1 VPGVGRY
8 SRVLRT
14 FVVAAVAAGA
24 CSIVPASAGAAQHY
38 RPRIKGAWGIA
49 PVKGQGEVEI
59 ATGENYPVVYHGGSV
74 MSDVTIH
81 AVFWA
86 PSGFQFEGSP
96 SAGVLGYE
104 PLIQQW
110 FTDVAHD
117 SGAKSNIYSVL
128 DEYGDGGGPGSYHI
142 SFNAAADT
150 INDADA
156 FPAQSDQCASPAG
169 VATCVTDLEVQEE
182 IDKLITVHDPAGRGL
197 HDLWFVF
204 LPPNVDECSSAG
216 VCGTTE
222 FAGYHSLSNVGHGP
236 VIYAVVPDPTIEFT
250 PGPGSDPEGNPI
262 AESTLDT
269 VAHETFEAI
278 TNPEGNGWMDPNG
291 FEAADK
297 CENPED
303 GTPLGFAADGS
314 PYDQVIN
321 GHEYLVQMMWSD
333 AAAGCV
339 QRTTATPP
347 APSLATVDETQF
359 SPVVSGNIGS
369 GKSGV
374 GVRVG
379 LIRGGNVVSL
389 AQTSTHAG
397 GAWSVRLSH
406 AVGDDRDGLVVDYGT
421 GGPEPDLIA
430 TGDGGNPFTESG
442 WTGWFDLDNG
452 YAVGTGGVLL
462 APCGQTGVLTLR
474 VGKTTTEPAAELC
487 QTESDVAELD
497 TSRITNGTTIT
508 MSSEDNRAVSS
519 LNPAGALVKLT
530 VHLGEPNSVSELG
543 NDQVLFDPTGF
554 ASCTANLEAQS
565 VSCDGL
571 VPGERYTLKLRRVV
585 RDARADGNG
594 TVHAAFAVRGG
605 DTVSLVNSAGRTLT
619 TLHVAHLR
627 VGVNGDQSVLAS
639 GTCQP
644 GDYYGVPVSSPPL
657 GSQIGV
663 PGATGEGHVCPGN
676 GRARGLPGAN
686 IEQTDDFSGGL
697 TRTVVPELQSFSP
710 DDGATLYGAFVATAQ
725 PVLPGLNSSSY
736 GVRATVSLSIRRA
749 GSKHRVVF
757 VRNAARGGGVRVK
770 SLRPGAYD
778 ATWVLTDANGDTRT
792 IQSRFVEAG

>member
-1 VPGVGRY
+1 MRFPSGVG
-8 SRVLRT
+8 
-14 FVVAAVAAGA
+14 
-24 CSIVPASAGAAQHY
+24 
-38 RPRIKGAWGIA
+38 
-49 PVKGQGEVEI
+49 
-59 ATGENYPVVYHGGSV
+59 
-74 MSDVTIH
+74 
-81 AVFWA
+81 
-86 PSGFQFEGSP
+86 
-96 SAGVLGYE
+96 
-104 PLIQQW
+104 
-110 FTDVAHD
+110 
-117 SGAKSNIYSVL
+117 
-128 DEYGDGGGPGSYHI
+128 
-142 SFNAAADT
+142 
-150 INDADA
+150 
-156 FPAQSDQCASPAG
+156 
-169 VATCVTDLEVQEE
+169 TCVTDLEVQNEL
-182 IDKLITVHDPAGRGL
+182 DKLITAHDPTGRGL
-197 HDLWFVF
+197 HDLWYVF
-204 LPPNVDECSSAG
+204 LPPNVDECTSAG
-216 VCGTTE
+216 VCGTNA

-250 PGPGSDPEGNPI
+250 PGPGTDPEGNPV

-297 CENPED
+297 CENGPQD
-303 GTPLGFAADGS
+303 GTPLGYAHDGS

-321 GHEYLVQMMWSD
+321 GHEYLVQMMWSN

-339 QRTTATPP
+339 QRTTLTPP
-347 APSLATVDETQF
+347 APSPATVDETQF
-359 SPVVSGNIGS
+359 SPVVSGNIGN
-369 GKSGV
+369 GKPGV

-379 LIRGGNVVSL
+379 LLRGGNVVSL

-462 APCGQTGVLTLR
+462 APCGQTGVLSLR
-474 VGKTTTEPAAELC
+474 VGKATTEPPAELC

-530 VHLGEPNSVSELG
+530 VHLGEPDSVSALG
-543 NDQVLFDPTGF
+543 NGQVLFEPTGF

-571 VPGERYTLKLRRVV
+571 VPGERYTLKLGRVV
-585 RDARADGNG
+585 RRLRADGNG

-605 DTVSLVNSAGRTLT
+605 DQVRLVNSAGRTLT

-627 VGVNGDQSVLAS
+627 VGVSGAQTVLAS

-644 GDYYGVPVSSPPL
+644 GDYYGAPVSSPPL
-657 GSQIGV
+657 GSQVGV
-663 PGATGEGHVCPGN
+663 PGVTGDGNVCPGN
-676 GRARGLPGAN
+676 GHVRGLPATD

-697 TRTVVPELQSFSP
+697 TRTVVPELESFSP
-710 DDGATLYGAFVATAQ
+710 SDGATLYGPFRAAAQ
-725 PVLPGLNSSSY
+725 PVLPGPDDSSY
-736 GVRATVSLSIRRA
+736 GVRATVSLSISRA

-757 VRNAARGGGVRVK
+757 VRNAAHGAGVRVK
-770 SLRPGAYD
+770 SLGAGGYD
-778 ATWVLTDANGDTRT
+778 ATWVMTDANGDTRT
-792 IQSRFVEAG
+792 IHSRFVEAS